1 VFREIRLGEAERK
14 SCTTLNCKHVCPP
27 DDASQFAA
35 LNISHLVG
43 TGGVYDPASS
53 GAVSSLSYA
62 YDFQTIQALSAPSDE
77 IGVGLLVKQGHD
89 YYVADYGG
97 VGQNGW
103 NHLTG
108 ILQASDF
115 MHLMGAGPKT
125 PDFTTQ
131 GSPLE
136 IGYFTAHTCEGWQWL
151 TWGLAN
157 FQVTINGTSF
167 TDNRF
172 RQTDWTGPSSTIFY
186 DPIRNAYYSS
196 SNCPTEFL
204 RMTRLDGCSHC
215 SSQRRFRCV
224 FRSGVA
230 SEAFL
235 G

>member
-1 VFREIRLGEAERK
+1 MTRPVREPF
-14 SCTTLNCKHVCPP
+14 PP
-27 DDASQFAA
+27 
-35 LNISHLVG
+35 
-43 TGGVYDPASS
+43 
-53 GAVSSLSYA
+53 LSYA

-115 MHLMGAGPKT
+115 MHLMGAGPET

-172 RQTDWTGPSSTIFY
+172 RQTDWTQLVLRSDDLGAAQDARSATI
-186 DPIRNAYYSS
+186 
-196 SNCPTEFL
+196 T
-204 RMTRLDGCSHC
+204 
-215 SSQRRFRCV
+215 
-224 FRSGVA
+224 VA
-230 SEAFL
+230 ARP